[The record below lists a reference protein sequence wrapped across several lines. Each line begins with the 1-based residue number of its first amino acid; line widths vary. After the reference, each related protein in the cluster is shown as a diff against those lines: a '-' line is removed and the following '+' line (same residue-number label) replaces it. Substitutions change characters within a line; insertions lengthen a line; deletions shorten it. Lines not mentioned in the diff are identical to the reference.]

1 MAACWLLRTPLG
13 ALYFNLSWPLVRRH
27 PPRLRDFALP
37 ISTRLIR
44 IVVPNSAPDTAASQ
58 ASHPDG
64 SSAPPMQ
71 YSTKAIT
78 QLAKITP
85 ASGTCMNRRYPYQA
99 NLKNRFEPTSSKMAA
114 G

>member
-1 MAACWLLRTPLG
+1 
-13 ALYFNLSWPLVRRH
+13 
-27 PPRLRDFALP
+27 
-37 ISTRLIR
+37 
-44 IVVPNSAPDTAASQ
+44 
-58 ASHPDG
+58 
-64 SSAPPMQ
+64 MQ

-78 QLAKITP
+78 QLAKIAP